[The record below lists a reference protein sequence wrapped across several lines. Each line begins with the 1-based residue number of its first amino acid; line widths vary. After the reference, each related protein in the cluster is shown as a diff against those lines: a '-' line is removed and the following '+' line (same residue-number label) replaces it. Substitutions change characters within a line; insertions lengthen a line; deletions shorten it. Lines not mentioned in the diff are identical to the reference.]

1 MFHKL
6 KSKLSIT
13 DIAKAYRI
21 SYESARYLV
30 NSGRLKSIRK
40 GKRRYVPK
48 DELIYFLTHP

>member
-30 NSGRLKSIRK
+30 NSGRLKSIRN